1 MKFRS
6 KINNNYIIK
15 VKDIKSLNI
24 SLCVSLVKVKNRK
37 YINKY
42 IEISFIS
49 KYKKTK
55 EEIKQIL
62 QHSTYIIQAY
72 DEILKER
79 YDIEVY

>member
-1 MKFRS
+1 MRFKS

-15 VKDIKSLNI
+15 LTRYDNSYLI
-24 SLCVSLVKVKNRK
+24 SVKNKK
-37 YINKY
+37 YYNNYIDIGFINKFFV
-42 IEISFIS
+42 S
-49 KYKKTK
+49 K

>member
-1 MKFRS
+1 MKFKS
-6 KINNNYIIK
+6 KINDNYIIK
-15 VKDIKSLNI
+15 VKDIKSLNK
-24 SLCVSLVKVKNRK
+24 SLCIASVEVKNRK

-42 IEISFIS
+42 IEICFIS

-55 EEIKQIL
+55 EEIKQML
-62 QHSTYIIQAY
+62 QNSTYIIQAY

>member
-1 MKFRS
+1 MRFRS
-6 KINNNYIIK
+6 KIDKNYIIK

-24 SLCVSLVKVKNRK
+24 TLCVSLVEVKNRK
-37 YINKY
+37 YIDKY
-42 IEISFIS
+42 INICFIS

>member
-1 MKFRS
+1 MRFKR

-15 VKDIKSLNI
+15 LTRYDNSYLI
-24 SLCVSLVKVKNRK
+24 SVKNKK
-37 YINKY
+37 YYNNYIDIGFINKFFV
-42 IEISFIS
+42 S
-49 KYKKTK
+49 K

>member
-1 MKFRS
+1 MRFKS

-72 DEILKER
+72 DEILKEQ